1 MILRNKR
8 DYVIRIFCYGLFYLI
23 YLLYIKK
30 KHSLIITKIDFYS
43 RKKILFI
50 DIRDHVGKACL
61 RYQYERTDEKS
72 IRNQLTKQIDKQ
84 KEIFR
89 K

>member
-1 MILRNKR
+1 MIK
-8 DYVIRIFCYGLFYLI
+8 
-23 YLLYIKK
+23 
-30 KHSLIITKIDFYS
+30 KIDFYS

-50 DIRDHVGKACL
+50 DIGDHVGQSCL

-72 IRNQLTKQIDKQ
+72 IRNQLTKQVDKQ